1 MSSLKLISSY
11 NILIKMVTFH
21 FQETISYLSKI
32 KKIVNCQSKKE
43 NLKFMKLNH
52 ISLNLTKKMRIKN

>member
-1 MSSLKLISSY
+1 MSSLKLISNY

-43 NLKFMKLNH
+43 NLKFMKSNH
-52 ISLNLTKKMRIKN
+52 ISLNSIKKMRIKN